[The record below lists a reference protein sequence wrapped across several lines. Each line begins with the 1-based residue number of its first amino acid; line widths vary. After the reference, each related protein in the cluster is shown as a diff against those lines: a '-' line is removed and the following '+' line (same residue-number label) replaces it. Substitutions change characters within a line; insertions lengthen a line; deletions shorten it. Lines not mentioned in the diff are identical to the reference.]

1 MKYAQKKEYIFIREK
16 RFYSTTHDTIRANYE
31 TILSLLSLESSKILS
46 TTIIVHVL
54 ACFRWTRV
62 AEYLGV
68 VAEKIIAK
76 LIM

>member
-46 TTIIVHVL
+46 TTIVVHVL
-54 ACFRWTRV
+54 ASNVFSLNTCRGIF
-62 AEYLGV
+62 GSSG
-68 VAEKIIAK
+68 
-76 LIM
+76 